1 MVCRF
6 QRENCF
12 CRLVDARQNASAP
25 GLAEA
30 DSALRRCHDLA
41 GFDVNVRVCG
51 RLSVDSRAHKPYP
64 SRFTMQAVL

>member
-12 CRLVDARQNASAP
+12 CRSVDARQNASAP
-25 GLAEA
+25 DLAEA

-51 RLSVDSRAHKPYP
+51 RLSC
-64 SRFTMQAVL
+64 